1 VGTDSISATFVD
13 DAGAL
18 EKATAT
24 KTWVAATDPA
34 ITATGTPVAATE
46 GVSIS
51 GAVATITDPDANAT
65 ASEYSATIDWGDS
78 SVPTTGT
85 VAGPVGGPFTVS
97 GSHTYAEEGSF
108 KVTVTI
114 TDVDNVSNGAT
125 ATSTAT
131 VADAAL
137 SATGMT
143 LNSTNPVPANTV
155 VTSFTDADPNG
166 TVADY
171 TATVNWGDGSPTSAG
186 TIAASGSGFTVSG
199 GHTYPALGPYTIKVH
214 ICDVG
219 GSCADATS
227 SILIFAFSSGGSF
240 VVGDKTVG
248 PISVAVGESVNFWGS
263 KWWKNNSLSAGPAPA
278 SFKGFQDS
286 SATPACGVNWSTDPG
301 NSTPPP
307 TTIPSYMAVI
317 VAGKVTQSGAVI
329 SGNDLHVVIVKTN
342 AGYASDP
349 GHPGTGTIVAV
360 LC

>member
-1 VGTDSISATFVD
+1 MGH
-13 DAGAL
+13 DAVIRLNAV
-18 EKATAT
+18 T
-24 KTWVAATDPA
+24 KTYQAGVQGPPPALADLSLDVAA
-34 ITATGTPVAATE
+34 GEVVAVM
-46 GVSIS
+46 GPS
-51 GAVATITDPDANAT
+51 GSGKSTLLNLIAGLDR
-65 ASEYSATIDWGDS
+65 
-78 SVPTTGT
+78 PTTGT
-85 VAGPVGGPFTVS
+85 VAGPAGGPFTVS

-108 KVTVTI
+108 KVTATI

-137 SATGMT
+137 SATGKT

-171 TATVNWGDGSPTSAG
+171 TATVNWGDGSPSSAG

-248 PISVAVGESVNFWGS
+248 PISGAVGESVNFWGS
-263 KWWKNNSLSAGPAPA
+263 QWWMNNSLSAGPAPA

-317 VAGKVTQSGAVI
+317 VASNVTKSGSTI
-329 SGNDLHVVIVKTN
+329 SGNIVSIVIVKTN
-342 AGYASDP
+342 PGYANDP